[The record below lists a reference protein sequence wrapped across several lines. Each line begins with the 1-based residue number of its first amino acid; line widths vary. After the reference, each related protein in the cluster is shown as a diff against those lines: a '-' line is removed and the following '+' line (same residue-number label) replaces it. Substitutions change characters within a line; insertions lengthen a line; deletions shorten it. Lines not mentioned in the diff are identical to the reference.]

1 MNSIDKLIPFAE
13 AIEMAG
19 MKSTKAYDEVAAG
32 RLAIVKNGRRSFIRE
47 SELRRFIDA
56 LRLRSP
62 ARTARPETK
71 RPGSVA
77 ALRAFIGKL

>member
-56 LRLRSP
+56 L
-62 ARTARPETK
+62 E
-71 RPGSVA
+71 A
-77 ALRAFIGKL
+77 AQSGTNRAA